1 MSREQ
6 PHKPRLWV
14 ITEVYYPEMIS
25 TGYYLTS
32 IAEGLTNEFDVKVI
46 CGQPNYAAR
55 GMTAPAREVHNS
67 VEIHRSRSTRLDK
80 NVIPYRVINMLTLGA
95 SMFAKSLGKFRRGDQ
110 VLLFAN
116 GSREEEERR
125 RA

>member
-32 IAEGLTNEFDVKVI
+32 IAEGLSDEFDVKVI

-55 GMTAPAREVHNS
+55 GMTAPSREVHNG
-67 VEIHRSRSTRLDK
+67 VEIHR
-80 NVIPYRVINMLTLGA
+80 
-95 SMFAKSLGKFRRGDQ
+95 
-110 VLLFAN
+110 
-116 GSREEEERR
+116 
-125 RA
+125 